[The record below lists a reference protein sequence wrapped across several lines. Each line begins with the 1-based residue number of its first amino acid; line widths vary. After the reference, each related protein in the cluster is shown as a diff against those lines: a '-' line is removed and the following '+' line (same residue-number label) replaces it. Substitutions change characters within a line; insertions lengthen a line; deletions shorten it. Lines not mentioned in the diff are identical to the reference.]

1 EQFAATLGGRGAKSR
16 SPRFLLDAEEQNQGT
31 ISGDSRDAGR
41 KKAAGEDGTVLVESS
56 VFEEKTSAALLQDSG
71 AEMSRNDGE
80 LLTTPNSNSSVASSS
95 AESHH
100 SGNTPGADT
109 FWKDEVAARLNCYR
123 ARRKP
128 RPPKYPSL

>member
-1 EQFAATLGGRGAKSR
+1 QFAATLGGRGAKSR

-31 ISGDSRDAGR
+31 VSGDSPDAGR
-41 KKAAGEDGTVLVESS
+41 KKAAGEGTVLEESS

-71 AEMSRNDGE
+71 AEVSRNDRE

-100 SGNTPGADT
+100 SGNTPGADI
-109 FWKDEVAARLNCYR
+109 FWKNEVGARLNCY
-123 ARRKP
+123 
-128 RPPKYPSL
+128 